1 MIAEQYINEG
11 IRIRKEYIRNLKE
24 ILKLEPLILEKRKS
38 FDKIQEQMENIVYSD
53 LNAVRK
59 TLDLNG
65 RLMDMEKEIK
75 TIQDTIRPFYENIEK
90 LENDSDRLYLS
101 IKEKYPNITNKE
113 IEYEIMSRVDE

>member
-75 TIQDTIRPFYENIEK
+75 NIQDTIRPFYENIEK